1 MSANYQD
8 FETEGRRLGILRILA
23 RRNQFTANEYSLGDE
38 LKGAYAHHVSRD
50 RLHGDL
56 AWLEE
61 QGLVITQQPR
71 AGWVITLTARG
82 ADVAEG
88 NAQVPGVA
96 KPRPGIV

>member
-1 MSANYQD
+1 MDFND
-8 FETEGRRLGILRILA
+8 FETEGRRLTILRILA
-23 RRNQFTANEYSLGDE
+23 RRNQYTTNEYSLNDE

-71 AGWVITLTARG
+71 AGWIVTLTGRG
-82 ADVAEG
+82 SDVASG
-88 NAQVPGVA
+88 TAQVPGVA
-96 KPRPGIV
+96 RPVPGV